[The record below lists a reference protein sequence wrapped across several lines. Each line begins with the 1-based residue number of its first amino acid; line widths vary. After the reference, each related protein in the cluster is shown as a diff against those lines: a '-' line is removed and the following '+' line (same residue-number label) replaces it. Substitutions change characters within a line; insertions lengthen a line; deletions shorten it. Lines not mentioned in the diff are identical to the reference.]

1 MTGLETAAE
10 HIARLDEQHR
20 ALCEARAAGT
30 LPQPL
35 IDEVV
40 RLDPDFLWD
49 RSAAEVGLAASAGIV
64 VAVVDGDE
72 GEVTPT
78 FTLLRSS
85 LVADGRLLLAFV
97 ETSPRTFSRA
107 LHRHIERTARVQIA
121 PLSADDEMRI
131 SLWLLARAREL
142 MAAQNH
148 SHTA

>member
-1 MTGLETAAE
+1 MTGIETAAE

-20 ALCEARAAGT
+20 SPCEARSAGT
-30 LPQPL
+30 LPQAFV
-35 IDEVV
+35 DQVDG
-40 RLDPDFLWD
+40 RYPDFLWE
-49 RSAAEVGLAASAGIV
+49 RPAADAGLAASVGIV

-97 ETSPRTFSRA
+97 EISPRTFSRA

-148 SHTA
+148 SH